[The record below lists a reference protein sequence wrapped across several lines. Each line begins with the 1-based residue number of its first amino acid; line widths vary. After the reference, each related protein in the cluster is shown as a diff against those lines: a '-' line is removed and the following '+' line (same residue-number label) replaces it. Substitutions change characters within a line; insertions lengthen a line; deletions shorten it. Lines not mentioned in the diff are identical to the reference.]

1 MMLMLFVQDEEV
13 PSEDELERLFGDLA
27 RDSLSNLQSHTAA
40 SLASSRQAEQQEAM
54 VDQCIEQLTREGK
67 QLEEELRRMGI
78 NCGSLMVS
86 GVGGGR

>member
-1 MMLMLFVQDEEV
+1 MLMLFVQDEEV

-27 RDSLSNLQSHTAA
+27 QESLSNLQSHTAA

-54 VDQCIEQLTREGK
+54 VDQRIEQLTREGE
-67 QLEEELRRMGI
+67 QLEEELRRMGV

-86 GVGGGR
+86 EVGGGR